1 MTSHVSSSATINK
14 IYLIL
19 LRRSKAFQWR
29 QNRFEILQHTKNS
42 GEGFHLP
49 PPPSCTMVGLW
60 FCVYVR
66 GLSGSFKIWQ
76 GSGWFCLWLHF
87 FIKASFILC
96 HERQYFSFFLAVLF
110 QEHCFPSV
118 SVTSNSNFSFKIVW
132 PASVHQPVFEI
143 WNTSSEEFV
152 RGFSRLLVCQIPFNN
167 WWVIRGENVYTG
179 RFPFKWVFASMIA
192 FSHFSLNVVPWYTT
206 VSKKIVSVSDISA
219 VNFIVGWCVSLLVPW
234 TWRNLRCLVYF
245 CPTGE

>member
-14 IYLIL
+14 IPHLVKKIK
-19 LRRSKAFQWR
+19 SFPVKAKSFRNTATYQKLWGGVPSTPSP
-29 QNRFEILQHTKNS
+29 L
-42 GEGFHLP
+42 
-49 PPPSCTMVGLW
+49 SCTMVGLW

-76 GSGWFCLWLHF
+76 GSGWFCMCLHF

-96 HERQYFSFFLAVLF
+96 HERQYFSFFLVVLF
-110 QEHCFPSV
+110 QERCFPSV

-132 PASVHQPVFEI
+132 LASVHQPVFEI

-152 RGFSRLLVCQIPFNN
+152 RGFSRLLV
-167 WWVIRGENVYTG
+167 
-179 RFPFKWVFASMIA
+179 
-192 FSHFSLNVVPWYTT
+192 
-206 VSKKIVSVSDISA
+206 
-219 VNFIVGWCVSLLVPW
+219 
-234 TWRNLRCLVYF
+234 WRNLRWLVYF

>member
-1 MTSHVSSSATINK
+1 MTSHASSSATINK

-29 QNRFEILQHTKNS
+29 QNRFDILQHIKNS

-60 FCVYVR
+60 FCAYVR
-66 GLSGSFKIWQ
+66 GLSGSVKIWQ
-76 GSGWFCLWLHF
+76 GSGWFCMWLHF

-96 HERQYFSFFLAVLF
+96 HERQYFSFFLVVLF
-110 QEHCFPSV
+110 QERCFPSV

-179 RFPFKWVFASMIA
+179 RFPFKMSLCVNDS
-192 FSHFSLNVVPWYTT
+192 FSSFFVECC
-206 VSKKIVSVSDISA
+206 A
-219 VNFIVGWCVSLLVPW
+219 
-234 TWRNLRCLVYF
+234 LVYNRV
-245 CPTGE
+245 